1 MIRLSLFVR
10 CLMTFWKE
18 VAIGAFI
25 TVFFACLNLL
35 IPLMIKNFLHFMHE
49 HHVDQ
54 NEISSTE
61 LLIEGFIVLQLLR
74 IIFGEH
80 SKRLFNELAIKV

>member
-1 MIRLSLFVR
+1 
-10 CLMTFWKE
+10 
-18 VAIGAFI
+18 
-25 TVFFACLNLL
+25 
-35 IPLMIKNFLHFMHE
+35 MHE

-61 LLIEGFIVLQLLR
+61 ILIEGFIVLQVLR

-80 SKRLFNELAIKV
+80 SKRLFHELAIKV